1 MPKEVKDI
9 YNNEKKY
16 KYWLEEVSK
25 YGIDGVSK
33 KNSELIVNYVKDM
46 EEGKNIAKGSK
57 KGARSFV
64 RLNSIRIRLVFLAKL
79 LENRKINDL
88 EKLDVHKISE
98 LFNDMR
104 TGRLKKLDGGV
115 YQSVADYAKIFI
127 SFWHWLMKVRKKE
140 GNDLKD
146 ITDDLDTSREENSF
160 VYVTKEDLDKLLPYF
175 TPDEQVRI
183 LFMYDSIIR
192 SPTELMNVK
201 VSDFTPDFK
210 ELRIREEASKTFGRQ
225 IKIMLSSEELKK
237 YAERNKFKGDDF
249 MFVFSAPIFNQKLR
263 KVAKQLFGDRTSKGG
278 RKYSELTMYD
288 FRHSGAC
295 YWRTGAYTSKIDALM
310 YRGGWS
316 NLDMLNYYTKTIG
329 MKDTIEKDDLLIEAD
344 KNELQKKIDAQQKEL
359 DSFRKNSKKSLN
371 QSEKA
376 IIMLEMIMKQNPKL
390 NLQGLEEE
398 FKKKT

>member
-1 MPKEVKDI
+1 MQKQVQEEVEAVKDI

-16 KYWLEEVSK
+16 KYWLEEVRDL
-25 YGIDGVSK
+25 GIDGVSK
-33 KNSELIVNYVKDM
+33 KNSSLIVSYVKDM
-46 EEGKNIAKGSK
+46 ESGNNIAKGSK
-57 KGARSFV
+57 RGARSFV
-64 RLNSIRIRLVFLAKL
+64 RLNSIRIRLVFMAKL
-79 LENRKINDL
+79 LEKRGINDF

-104 TGRLKKLDGGV
+104 TGRLRKLDGGI

-140 GNDLKD
+140 GKDLQD
-146 ITDDLDTSREENSF
+146 ITDDLDTSRDENSF
-160 VYVTKEDLDKLLPYF
+160 VYITKEDLDKIMPYF

-210 ELRIREEASKTFGRQ
+210 ELRIRDEASKTFGRQ

-237 YAERNKFKGDDF
+237 YAERSKLKDTDY
-249 MFVFSAPIFNQKLR
+249 MFVFSASIFNQKLK
-263 KVAKQLFGDRTSKGG
+263 KVAKQLFGDKTSKGG

-310 YRGGWS
+310 YRGGWN
-316 NLDMLNYYTKTIG
+316 NLEMLNYYTKKIG

-344 KNELQKKIDAQQKEL
+344 KHRLEKEL
-359 DSFRKNSKKSLN
+359 ETERTARLKLERKFKEF
-371 QSEKA
+371 EKYLA
-376 IIMLEMIMKQNPKL
+376 NKGMKEVGAKA
-390 NLQGLEEE
+390 
-398 FKKKT
+398 